1 MAVRWMTSAALM
13 LALACVPATIRTIAS
28 IPAHAPLDYNEGWM
42 AYHAASV
49 SAGQPL
55 YPSPPRFF
63 INNYPPLSFYV
74 LAAIGRVTGDPIAAG
89 RALALVTFVIVTL
102 LLVRSARR
110 MECSAAEAWFGGG
123 LFAAHVLA
131 FSNYAGINDP
141 QFLAHAIAGAGLLTM
156 LPAPRTNRTIA
167 AGGAL
172 LALALF
178 VKPNVVALPIA
189 LVGWLLVT
197 DPRSAWRLIAA
208 FVACTAAGL
217 IVCIASYGPEFV
229 HQLSMPR
236 AYSLRASE
244 TESLRWLVQRV
255 WFAGVLAF
263 AVWRRR
269 RDADLLLCAMYTVVS
284 TAVGLTFLGS
294 AGISRNVLL
303 ESDWALSLSAAV
315 CLNRMARGGAA
326 AANRTRAVLICGYLA
341 LPIVAAATLAR
352 PEWRSAAYWIAP
364 RRDAAIDAARDVRF
378 LAERPG
384 AVFCETLALCFWAG
398 APPEVDL
405 FTWGYR
411 VRRGISRPED
421 LEELLAAHYFAAVQ
435 LEPPGRIDSRFYDAL
450 ARSYRVH
457 HVDRYG
463 SLLVPR
469 TAGE

>member
-1 MAVRWMTSAALM
+1 MRWVQSAALL
-13 LALACVPATIRTIAS
+13 LALACVPATVRTIAS
-28 IPAHAPLDYNEGWM
+28 IPARAPLDYNEGWM

-49 SAGQPL
+49 SAGRPL
-55 YPSPPRFF
+55 YPTPPRFF

-74 LAAIGRVTGDPIAAG
+74 LAGIGRATGDSIAAG

-102 LLVRSARR
+102 LLVRSARL
-110 MECSAAEAWFGGG
+110 MECTAAEAWFGGG

-141 QFLAHAIAGAGLLTM
+141 QFLAHAIAGAGLLAI
-156 LPAPRTNRTIA
+156 LPTPRTAWRIA
-167 AGGAL
+167 VGGAL
-172 LALALF
+172 LTLALF

-189 LVGWLLVT
+189 LAGWLLAT

-208 FVACTAAGL
+208 FAACTAAGL
-217 IVCIASYGPEFV
+217 IACIALYGPEFA

-236 AYSLRASE
+236 AYSLRESE

-255 WFAGVLAF
+255 WFAGVLGF
-263 AVWRRR
+263 VVWRRR
-269 RDADLLLCAMYTVVS
+269 RDPYLLLCAMYAVIA

-294 AGISRNVLL
+294 AGISRNVLF
-303 ESDWALSLSAAV
+303 ESDWAWSLSAAV
-315 CLNRMARGGAA
+315 CLNRMARGGGAT
-326 AANRTRAVLICGYLA
+326 ANRSRAVLVCGYLA
-341 LPIVAAATLAR
+341 LPIISAATLAR
-352 PEWRSAAYWIAP
+352 PEWRAAAYWNAP

-378 LAERPG
+378 LAEQHG

-411 VRRGISRPED
+411 VRRGIGRPED

-435 LEPPGRIDSRFYDAL
+435 LEPPGRIDSRFYGEL
-450 ARSYRVH
+450 ARSYRLDH
-457 HVDRYG
+457 ADRYG
-463 SLLVPR
+463 SFLVPR
-469 TAGE
+469 AAGE